1 MSDPVLILP
10 GFGNSGPQHWQSLW
24 QQSSPEFERVQQ
36 RDWNNPVCDAWVDAL
51 ETAAR
56 RAGPGAVLVAH
67 SLACLVIAHW
77 AAQAHAPIKGAL
89 MVAVPDPAEPVFPL
103 EAMGFDVTPTQPFS
117 FPSIV
122 VASTDDSYASVEY
135 TARLSRAWGS
145 RFVSIGAR
153 GHINASS
160 GLETWAEGY
169 ELLSQ
174 LRGSQEVRPGA
185 DRCASPIP
193 GAIHMLGV

>member
-1 MSDPVLILP
+1 MSDPVLIMP

-36 RDWNNPVCDAWVDAL
+36 RDWNNPVCEEWIAAL
-51 ETAAR
+51 EAAAR
-56 RAGPGAVLVAH
+56 RVGPGVVLVAH

-77 AAQAHAPIKGAL
+77 AVQAHAPIKGVL
-89 MVAVPDPAEPVFPL
+89 MVAVPDPTEPVFPK
-103 EAMGFDVTPTQPFS
+103 EAIGFGVTPTKPFA

-122 VASTDDSYASVEY
+122 VASTDDPYATVEH
-135 TARLSRAWGS
+135 TARLSGAWGS

-160 GLETWAEGY
+160 GLEAWPEGV

-174 LRGSQEVRPGA
+174 LRGSQAV
-185 DRCASPIP
+185 
-193 GAIHMLGV
+193 